1 MSSTP
6 TTPKG
11 PTSIPTPKSR
21 RGLKGFFAEV
31 GREMKKVTWPTKQ
44 ETNRLTLIV
53 FSVCF
58 IICLVLFVL
67 SFIFENGV
75 SLVTTGHLP
84 EHTRS
89 M

>member
-6 TTPKG
+6 TTPKA

-21 RGLKGFFAEV
+21 RGFKGFFAEV

-44 ETNRLTLIV
+44 ETNRLTLVV

-58 IICLVLFVL
+58 IICAILYVL
-67 SFIFENGV
+67 SFVFEHFVN
-75 SLVTTGHLP
+75 LI
-84 EHTRS
+84 TRGS
-89 M
+89 V